1 MASSATA
8 RCFAIPHRRDSTI
21 TITSQVK
28 LARGTKRLC
37 QACEVRFYDL
47 TRDPVVCPMCGA
59 QQDSVAARILHIGKP
74 VAGQRSKTSWRSRP
88 SEPPK
93 PALPVEAQPDADSD
107 AVPEASAD
115 ENLVLEQDE
124 DEGDVADLVERDGG
138 EAKDA

>member
-1 MASSATA
+1 
-8 RCFAIPHRRDSTI
+8 
-21 TITSQVK
+21 
-28 LARGTKRLC
+28 
-37 QACEVRFYDL
+37 VRFYDL